1 MESDLL
7 TGLQGGGKAGRLQS
21 LSVAVNADSLSSWFL
36 PGVATVLQGHGLLL
50 DVVVDD
56 QDHTHDALKS
66 GDVTGCVTTLAQAMR
81 GCVAEP
87 LGVMR
92 YRCMASP
99 ALVAQWSE
107 PAAGGKAAGPN
118 RLAHRLLASPAVI
131 FNRKDALQD
140 AFLAQHFKLKDA
152 LYPRHFVP
160 AVDAFELALE
170 LGMGWGMV
178 PDILLAARAHR
189 PPLQEVLPGCAVDV
203 RLYWQHWTRE
213 PLAAQRLTQA
223 VKQAARERSCCR
235 TRGRRCR
242 PHGRLFLGGSCR
254 SRLGGSG
261 RSGGGAAAAFSSAVH
276 FLMCE
281 FLAAPES
288 FLSAADFAQ
297 AALGAAA
304 ASRMHFFSKLALA
317 APASFF
323 SADLAAQSASAPA
336 AWAEADKPMD
346 MAKVIATRVN
356 SFFIDASQM

>member
-1 MESDLL
+1 MLDARQLDALAAVIEHGSFGDAAKALSLTLAAVSLRIKSLEDTLGQRLLVRGKQVRATPAGQALLGHVRQLRLMESDLL

-36 PGVATVLQGHGLLL
+36 PGVATVLQEHGLLL

-99 ALVAQWSE
+99 ALVAQWNE

-223 VKQAARERSCCR
+223 VKQAAK
-235 TRGRRCR
+235 
-242 PHGRLFLGGSCR
+242 
-254 SRLGGSG
+254 
-261 RSGGGAAAAFSSAVH
+261 
-276 FLMCE
+276 
-281 FLAAPES
+281 
-288 FLSAADFAQ
+288 AQ
-297 AALGAAA
+297 L
-304 ASRMHFFSKLALA
+304 LQ
-317 APASFF
+317 
-323 SADLAAQSASAPA
+323 D
-336 AWAEADKPMD
+336 
-346 MAKVIATRVN
+346 
-356 SFFIDASQM
+356 